1 MFEVILRGVI
11 ESLDSDSWETKKG
24 IMDALLDLKMICKV
38 YLGLIYE
45 NRILFLDKTSNHS
58 TDHYDKG

>member
-1 MFEVILRGVI
+1 M
-11 ESLDSDSWETKKG
+11 
-24 IMDALLDLKMICKV
+24 MICKV

-45 NRILFLDKTSNHS
+45 TGILFLVKTSNHS